1 MRNPNA
7 HFRIRHG
14 RMTRASGYTN
24 RDRKN
29 AQDWSIMDVEDLR
42 DFAKTMTIDDL
53 TIIMA
58 RSRHEIQKKL
68 IELGLS
74 AVKSPANDTDES

>member
-1 MRNPNA
+1 
-7 HFRIRHG
+7 
-14 RMTRASGYTN
+14 
-24 RDRKN
+24 
-29 AQDWSIMDVEDLR
+29 MDVEDLR
-42 DFAKTMTIDDL
+42 DFAKAMTIDDL

-74 AVKSPANDTDES
+74 AVKSPANDTEES

>member
-1 MRNPNA
+1 
-7 HFRIRHG
+7 
-14 RMTRASGYTN
+14 MTRASGYAN

-53 TIIMA
+53 TIIIA
-58 RSRHEIQKKL
+58 RSRQEIQKKL
-68 IELGLS
+68 LNL
-74 AVKSPANDTDES
+74 ACPR

>member
-1 MRNPNA
+1 MAADPDQTEQEKGDRE
-7 HFRIRHG
+7 
-14 RMTRASGYTN
+14 SG
-24 RDRKN
+24 
-29 AQDWSIMDVEDLR
+29 QDWSVMDVEDLR

-53 TIIMA
+53 TIVMA

-74 AVKSPANDTDES
+74 AVKDGPNATAER